1 MIKLAILTM
10 DDLRAHYFIVTILRS
25 CGEDSGVFHVI
36 IIISIII
43 ILIINIILVITI
55 LIIII
60 MITILRSC
68 GEDSG
73 GNQLKKS
80 LVFHSLA
87 PEKNETGER
96 LMMMTILMMM
106 ALLMMMTML
115 MLMAML
121 LKVRN
126 LWRG

>member
-1 MIKLAILTM
+1 M
-10 DDLRAHYFIVTILRS
+10 DDLRVHYFIVTMLRS
-25 CGEDSGVFHVI
+25 CGEDFGVFHVI
-36 IIISIII
+36 MIISIM
-43 ILIINIILVITI
+43 IILVITI

-80 LVFHSLA
+80 LLFYSLA

-96 LMMMTILMMM
+96 LMMMTMLMMM
-106 ALLMMMTML
+106 IMMMMSKFMMMMMLMMMTMIL
-115 MLMAML
+115 Q
-121 LKVRN
+121 VRN
-126 LWRG
+126 LWRGSKTCWN